1 MTHYDN
7 RKDAGAYGRG
17 RFLDKNR
24 EVDDGGMFMVE
35 LFKQNIRT
43 NIRQSSKGNQLKWGN
58 EGTWYKADYTGYEGL
73 AEYVISHLLKYTN
86 LNEDEYVLY
95 EPEQIKYKRQ
105 IYKGVRSRTFIDGD
119 WQIITL
125 ERLFKN
131 VYNESLTSVLWHMSD
146 VKERLEFLVNAIKNI
161 TGLNNW
167 GEYICRLFTIDAF
180 FLNEDRHMHNIAVL
194 MNGKGDYKYC
204 PVFDNGAGLLSDTTM
219 DYPMEQD
226 IYHMISEVKSKSVS
240 QNFDEQLDVAENL
253 YGQNLQFL
261 FTKKNVSDIVNNAD
275 MYPPEERKRVELI
288 IYSQM
293 NKYKYLFR

>member
-1 MTHYDN
+1 
-7 RKDAGAYGRG
+7 
-17 RFLDKNR
+17 LDKNR

-35 LFKQNIRT
+35 LFEQNIRT
-43 NIRQSSKGNQLKWGN
+43 NTRQSSKGNQLKWEN
-58 EGTWYKADYTGYEGL
+58 EGIWYKADYTGYEGL
-73 AEYVISHLLKYTN
+73 AEYVISHLLKLTN
-86 LNEDEYVLY
+86 LNEGEYVLY

-105 IYKGVRSRTFIDGD
+105 IYNGVRSRAFIDED

-194 MNGKGDYKYC
+194 MNGKGEYKYC

-226 IYHMISEVKSKSVS
+226 IYQMISEVKSKSVS
-240 QNFDEQLDVAENL
+240 QDFDEQLDVAENL

>member
-1 MTHYDN
+1 
-7 RKDAGAYGRG
+7 
-17 RFLDKNR
+17 
-24 EVDDGGMFMVE
+24 MVE
-35 LFKQNIRT
+35 LFEQNIRT
-43 NIRQSSKGNQLKWGN
+43 NTRQSSKGNQLKWEN
-58 EGTWYKADYTGYEGL
+58 ESIWYKADYTGYEGL
-73 AEYVISHLLKYTN
+73 AEYVISHLLKLTN
-86 LNEDEYVLY
+86 LNEGEYVLY

-105 IYKGVRSRTFIDGD
+105 IYNGVRSRAFIDED

-194 MNGKGDYKYC
+194 MNGKGEYKYC

-226 IYHMISEVKSKSVS
+226 IYQMISEVKSKSVS
-240 QNFDEQLDVAENL
+240 QDFDEQLDVAENL
-253 YGQNLQFL
+253 CGQNLQFL

>member
-1 MTHYDN
+1 M
-7 RKDAGAYGRG
+7 
-17 RFLDKNR
+17 DKNR

-35 LFKQNIRT
+35 LFEQNIRT
-43 NIRQSSKGNQLKWGN
+43 NTRQSSKGNQLKWEN
-58 EGTWYKADYTGYEGL
+58 EGIWYKADYTGYEGL
-73 AEYVISHLLKYTN
+73 AEYVISHLLKLTN
-86 LNEDEYVLY
+86 LNEGEYVLY

-105 IYKGVRSRTFIDGD
+105 IYNGVRSRAFIDED

-194 MNGKGDYKYC
+194 MNGKGEYKYC

-226 IYHMISEVKSKSVS
+226 IYQMISEVKSKSVS

-275 MYPPEERKRVELI
+275 MYPQEERKRVELI

>member
-1 MTHYDN
+1 
-7 RKDAGAYGRG
+7 
-17 RFLDKNR
+17 
-24 EVDDGGMFMVE
+24 MVE
-35 LFKQNIRT
+35 LFEQNIRT
-43 NIRQSSKGNQLKWGN
+43 NTRQSSKGNQLKLEN
-58 EGTWYKADYTGYEGL
+58 ESIWYKADYTGYEGL

-105 IYKGVRSRTFIDGD
+105 IYNGVRSRAFIDED

-194 MNGKGDYKYC
+194 MNGKGEYKYC

-219 DYPMEQD
+219 DYSMEQD
-226 IYHMISEVKSKSVS
+226 IYQMISEVKSKSVS

-288 IYSQM
+288 ICSQM

>member
-1 MTHYDN
+1 M
-7 RKDAGAYGRG
+7 
-17 RFLDKNR
+17 DKNR

-35 LFKQNIRT
+35 LFEQNIRT
-43 NIRQSSKGNQLKWGN
+43 NTRQSSKGNQLKWEN
-58 EGTWYKADYTGYEGL
+58 EGIWYKADYTGYEGL
-73 AEYVISHLLKYTN
+73 AEYVISHLLKLTN
-86 LNEDEYVLY
+86 LNEGEYVLY

-105 IYKGVRSRTFIDGD
+105 IYNGVRSRTFIDED

-194 MNGKGDYKYC
+194 MNGKGEYKYC

-226 IYHMISEVKSKSVS
+226 IYQMISEVKSKSVS

-275 MYPPEERKRVELI
+275 MYLPEERKRVELI

>member
-1 MTHYDN
+1 
-7 RKDAGAYGRG
+7 
-17 RFLDKNR
+17 
-24 EVDDGGMFMVE
+24 MVE
-35 LFKQNIRT
+35 LFEQNIRT
-43 NIRQSSKGNQLKWGN
+43 NTRQSSKGNQLKWEN
-58 EGTWYKADYTGYEGL
+58 EGIWYKADYTGYEGL
-73 AEYVISHLLKYTN
+73 AEYVISHLLKLTN
-86 LNEDEYVLY
+86 LNEGEYVLY

-105 IYKGVRSRTFIDGD
+105 IYNGVRSRTFIGED

-167 GEYICRLFTIDAF
+167 GGYICRLFTIDAF

-194 MNGKGDYKYC
+194 MNGKGEYKYC
-204 PVFDNGAGLLSDTTM
+204 PVFDNGAGILSDTTM

-226 IYHMISEVKSKSVS
+226 IYQMISEVKSKSVS
-240 QNFDEQLDVAENL
+240 QDFDEQLDVAENL

-275 MYPPEERKRVELI
+275 MYPLEERKRVELI

>member
-1 MTHYDN
+1 M
-7 RKDAGAYGRG
+7 
-17 RFLDKNR
+17 DKNR

-43 NIRQSSKGNQLKWGN
+43 NIRQSSKGNQLKWEN
-58 EGTWYKADYTGYEGL
+58 EGTWYKVDYTGYEGL

-194 MNGKGDYKYC
+194 MNGKGEYKYC

-226 IYHMISEVKSKSVS
+226 IYQMISEVKSKSVS
-240 QNFDEQLDVAENL
+240 QDFDEQLDVAENL

>member
-1 MTHYDN
+1 M
-7 RKDAGAYGRG
+7 
-17 RFLDKNR
+17 DKNR

-35 LFKQNIRT
+35 LFEQNIRT
-43 NIRQSSKGNQLKWGN
+43 NTRQSSKGNQLKWEN
-58 EGTWYKADYTGYEGL
+58 EGIWYKADYTGYEGL
-73 AEYVISHLLKYTN
+73 AEYVISHLLKLTN
-86 LNEDEYVLY
+86 LNEGEYVLY

-105 IYKGVRSRTFIDGD
+105 IYNGVRSRAFIDED

-194 MNGKGDYKYC
+194 MNGKGEYKYC

-226 IYHMISEVKSKSVS
+226 IYQMISEVKSKSVS
-240 QNFDEQLDVAENL
+240 QDFDEQLDVAENL

>member
-1 MTHYDN
+1 M
-7 RKDAGAYGRG
+7 
-17 RFLDKNR
+17 DKNR

-35 LFKQNIRT
+35 LFEQNIRT
-43 NIRQSSKGNQLKWGN
+43 NTRQSSKGNQLKWEN
-58 EGTWYKADYTGYEGL
+58 EGIWYKADYTGYEGL
-73 AEYVISHLLKYTN
+73 AEYVISHLLKLTN
-86 LNEDEYVLY
+86 LNEGEYVLY

-105 IYKGVRSRTFIDGD
+105 IYNGVRSRAFIDED

-204 PVFDNGAGLLSDTTM
+204 SVFDNGAGLLSDTTM

-226 IYHMISEVKSKSVS
+226 IYQMISEVKSKSVS